1 MRERVVQE
9 VVQFGCTNNISL
21 IFNILLKFIYCTHIK
36 QFIIQHDTSTLI
48 NSKLSDGEN

>member
-21 IFNILLKFIYCTHIK
+21 KILF
-36 QFIIQHDTSTLI
+36 
-48 NSKLSDGEN
+48 LSEVEKNVHKTNFV